1 MKELTGKVA
10 LVTGAGRG
18 IGRAIAKRLAQVG
31 VAICIVDIDKE
42 AAESVGRECESLGVS
57 TCTAVADISRR
68 DQSSNAVSTCLKNL
82 GGVDILINNA
92 GIFSGQYVLLE
103 DTDEIEFD
111 RIFGVNGRGL
121 LNMVHAV
128 VPAMKS
134 KGWGRIINAASMY
147 GLEPQVGRGIYS
159 ASKAAV
165 ITFTRVLAAE
175 LAPYGVTVNAYAPGT
190 IVTDM
195 TTEVQEKR
203 AEDKIRQIPLRRFGL
218 PEEVAELVAFLASEK
233 ASYITGTIVS
243 VDGGALA
250 VQSPWRVWDKIN
262 GSKSGPHN

>member
-42 AAESVGRECESLGVS
+42 AAESAARECEFLGIS
-57 TCTAVADISRR
+57 SCTAVVDIGRR
-68 DQSSNAVSTCLKNL
+68 DQASDAVSTCLKHL
-82 GGVDILINNA
+82 GGVDILVNNA
-92 GIFSGQYVLLE
+92 GILGRYALLE

-111 RIFGVNGRGL
+111 SIFGVNGRGL

-147 GLEPQVGRGIYS
+147 GSEPQVGRGIYS

-190 IVTDM
+190 IATDM
-195 TTEVQEKR
+195 SSGLQGKSK
-203 AEDKIRQIPLRRFGL
+203 EDKVKQIPLRRFGL

-233 ASYITGTIVS
+233 ASYITGTVVGI
-243 VDGGALA
+243 DGGVLA
-250 VQSPWRVWDKIN
+250 VQSPWRVYDMIN
-262 GSKSGPHN
+262 GSKGVTDT